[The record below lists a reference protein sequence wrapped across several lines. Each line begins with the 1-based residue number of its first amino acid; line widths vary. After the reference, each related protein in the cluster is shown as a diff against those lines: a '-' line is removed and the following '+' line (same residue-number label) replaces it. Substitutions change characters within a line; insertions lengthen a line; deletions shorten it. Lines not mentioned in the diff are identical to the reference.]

1 MSFSIWWL
9 IPVFVGLVGGL
20 MLFGGIGRFF
30 KAKFASGIFR
40 VLFGGLTLAG
50 AAIIGLVGLN
60 LQTYA
65 RLTEERVAGQV
76 KITKTPEEFK
86 YTADVDL
93 ADNGVLRG
101 KPASFEVTGE
111 DFRVEGPVLKWKPWA
126 NIVGMDSLYRIDH
139 VEGVY
144 VDSDCEN
151 RFDPRRQDLAEKGTQ
166 ADAFRNIRSLGDSWK
181 LLNAV
186 DVLNIDARRVPMTDG
201 AVYDLKATQQ
211 GLEIEPNNQIA
222 KDAINSIL
230 SRKGTQ
236 CDADPNAPP
245 VGTPA
250 NPTGAP
256 APASNAPASAP
267 SNATGAKPPTPP
279 SPNPVNPVLT
289 PPEQKQLPPAQ
300 TTAPPK

>member
-9 IPVFVGLVGGL
+9 IPIFVGLVGVL
-20 MLFGGIGRFF
+20 TLFGGIGRFF
-30 KAKFASGIFR
+30 KAKFGSGIFR

-65 RLTEERVAGQV
+65 RLTAERVAGQV
-76 KITKTPEEFK
+76 TIRKTTEQFK
-86 YTADVDL
+86 YVASVDL
-93 ADNGVLRG
+93 ADNGKLRG
-101 KPASFEVTGE
+101 KPTDFEVTGE

-139 VEGVY
+139 IEGVY

-151 RFDPRRQDLAEKGTQ
+151 RFDPKRQDFAEKGSDK
-166 ADAFRNIRSLGDSWK
+166 DAFRNIKSLGDSWK

-186 DVLNIDARRVPMTDG
+186 DVLNIDARRVPMADG

-211 GLEIEPNNQIA
+211 GLEIEPNNPVA
-222 KDAINSIL
+222 KDAQNSIL
-230 SRKGTQ
+230 SRTGAQ
-236 CDADPNAPP
+236 CDPDRNAPP

-250 NPTGAP
+250 NPTGA
-256 APASNAPASAP
+256 A
-267 SNATGAKPPTPP
+267 PTPAN
-279 SPNPVNPVLT
+279 PNPVNPVTT
-289 PPEQKQLPPAQ
+289 PPEQKQTPPAQ
-300 TTAPPK
+300 TTVPPAKPT